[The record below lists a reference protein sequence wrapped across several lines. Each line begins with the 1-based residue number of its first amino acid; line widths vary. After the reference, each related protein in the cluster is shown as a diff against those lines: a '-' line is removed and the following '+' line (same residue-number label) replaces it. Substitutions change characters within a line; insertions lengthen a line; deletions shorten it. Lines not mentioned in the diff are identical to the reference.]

1 MKNFRAEQ
9 SIYEKC
15 HHNIIYGSLN
25 FNIPHSPLYFR
36 ELWDIKNANIECIQK
51 SVNNFD
57 RTTTFKNR
65 NCNEQCKILSET
77 LLNVFRNF
85 IFHKIKKFDYKLL
98 NGLIN

>member
-25 FNIPHSPLYFR
+25 FNIPHPPLYFR
-36 ELWDIKNANIECIQK
+36 ELWDIKIANIECIQK
-51 SVNNFD
+51 SINNFD
-57 RTTTFKNR
+57 RTTAFKNR